1 MKNMLK
7 DAMILF
13 LITLISGALLGIVYE
28 ITKEPIAQQQEKARN
43 EAYKEVFADAG
54 KFEEISMQPDL
65 APETLTAYVNEQ
77 GYDASID
84 SISSALSEDGTLMG
98 YVITVTTH
106 EGYGGDIQ
114 FTMGVRAD
122 GTLNGVSILSIAET
136 AGLGMRAEEVLKP
149 QFKNKKAEAFEVTK
163 TGAAADNQIDAI
175 SGATITS
182 DAFVNGV
189 NAGMACFGQY
199 FGTEGGE

>member
-13 LITLISGALLGIVYE
+13 IITLISGALLGLVYE
-28 ITKEPIAQQQEKARN
+28 VTKEPIAEQQEKARN
-43 EAYKEVFADAG
+43 EAYKEVFTDAVQ
-54 KFEEISMQPDL
+54 FEEISMKPDL
-65 APETLTAYVNEQ
+65 APEALTAYVEEQ
-77 GYDASID
+77 GFDASID
-84 SISSALSEDGTLMG
+84 SVSSALSDDGQLLG

-122 GTLNGVSILSIAET
+122 GTLNGISILSIAET

-149 QFKNKKAEAFEVTK
+149 QFANKKAEAFEVTK
-163 TGAAADNQIDAI
+163 TGAAAENQIDSI

-182 DAFVNGV
+182 DAFAGGV
-189 NAGMACFGQY
+189 NAGLACFRQY
-199 FGTEGGE
+199 LLVEGGE